1 LCALTFQKLGKI
13 RIKKYFFLESCDEN
27 RMLLWHFAKNIKLQI
42 NFSVTCSQF
51 YVKGWQPAH
60 TNFSKNL
67 VKLEKENLSFRKF
80 TAQIA
85 AILLGK
91 LIQILNTK

>member
-1 LCALTFQKLGKI
+1 VTKIECYFGILLG
-13 RIKKYFFLESCDEN
+13 N
-27 RMLLWHFAKNIKLQI
+27 RPTKEKIKLQI
-42 NFSVTCSQF
+42 NFSVSQF

-67 VKLEKENLSFRKF
+67 VKLEKENLIFRKF